1 MKVLI
6 WENNTKKI
14 DSYYKYWEVTDNL
27 PKDLDFIVS
36 VSDKSVLSCE
46 DMIIKGNKTGQAVVK
61 VILNDKNDLNT
72 SQEVL
77 ITVNVK

>member
-1 MKVLI
+1 MRKI
-6 WENNTKKI
+6 ITKKI

-61 VILNDKNDLNT
+61 VILSDKNDLNT